1 MQYLSEVLESVFA
14 QTFGNFSVVVVDNG
28 SNDGTVEFIR
38 ENYPAVTVIQN
49 NKNLGFAKAH
59 NQGIEYARAYFES
72 ETEELYV
79 LVTNPDV
86 ILEPDYTERI
96 VASIEARPD
105 VGSAGGKLMK
115 VFQEGQ
121 GLMRESVK
129 SRTIDSV
136 GIRIMKSRCTVDRGS
151 GEGEESAEYRNKK
164 EVFGVSGALALYRMK
179 ALRDV
184 AYRGE
189 YFDEDFFAYK
199 EDIDLAWRMRL
210 RGWSSLYV
218 PAARAYHYRAA
229 AAKEKA
235 TLAEIWRNR
244 KRKSGFVNYYSYKNH
259 LLMLVKNEFVQ
270 NVLIDG
276 FRIWSYEAIKLLY
289 IMVFEPRTLRAA
301 AGFLRQ
307 LPGALR
313 KRRLI
318 MARVA
323 VRPGE
328 IRKWFG

>member
-1 MQYLSEVLESVFA
+1 MQYLPDVLESVFA
-14 QTFGNFSVVVVDNG
+14 QTFGDLFVVVIDNG
-28 SNDGTVEFIR
+28 STDGTVEFIR
-38 ENYPAVTVIQN
+38 ENYPGAVVIQN
-49 NKNLGFAKAH
+49 TRNLGFARAH
-59 NQGIEYARAYFES
+59 NQGMEYARAYLERD
-72 ETEELYV
+72 TEELYV

-86 ILEPDYTERI
+86 ILEPDYVERA
-96 VASIEARPD
+96 VASIGARPR

-136 GIRIMKSRCTVDRGS
+136 GIRITKSRRTVDRGS
-151 GEGEESAEYRNKK
+151 GESEESAEYRNKK

-235 TLAEIWRNR
+235 TLLETWRNR
-244 KRKSGFVNYYSYKNH
+244 KQKSGFVNYYSYKNH
-259 LLMLVKNEFVQ
+259 LLMLVKNEFVR
-270 NVLIDG
+270 NVLLDG
-276 FRIWSYEAIKLLY
+276 FRIWSYETTKLLY
-289 IMVFEPRTLRAA
+289 IMIFEPRTLRAA
-301 AGFLRQ
+301 AGFFRQ

-318 MARVA
+318 MERAA
-323 VRPGE
+323 LRPGE
-328 IRKWFG
+328 IRKWFE